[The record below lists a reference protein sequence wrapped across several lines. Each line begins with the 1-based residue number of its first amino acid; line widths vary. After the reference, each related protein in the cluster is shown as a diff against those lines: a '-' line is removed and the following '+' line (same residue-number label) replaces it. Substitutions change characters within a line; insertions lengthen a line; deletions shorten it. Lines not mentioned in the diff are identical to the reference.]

1 MRKLVSSGSPFEPTI
16 GFSRAVRTEAH
27 VFVSGTAA
35 IGADGK
41 TVGIGDAA
49 AQARRVLEI
58 IKGALEDAGAS
69 LSDVVRTR
77 IFLAHMEEW
86 ETVARV
92 HGEVFSDIRPAT
104 YLGKGKVAELAERAQ
119 ADEIALVVV
128 DAVRLAR
135 LDRAAPS
142 SDSRPSQLRST
153 DTSSPLG
160 SSIPCSA
167 AWVSRAITS
176 PR

>member
-104 YLGKGKVAELAERAQ
+104 TFVEVNRFINP
-119 ADEIALVVV
+119 DWRVEIEA
-128 DAVRLAR
+128 DAVIAGGKE
-135 LDRAAPS
+135 
-142 SDSRPSQLRST
+142 RS
-153 DTSSPLG
+153 
-160 SSIPCSA
+160 A
-167 AWVSRAITS
+167 
-176 PR
+176 